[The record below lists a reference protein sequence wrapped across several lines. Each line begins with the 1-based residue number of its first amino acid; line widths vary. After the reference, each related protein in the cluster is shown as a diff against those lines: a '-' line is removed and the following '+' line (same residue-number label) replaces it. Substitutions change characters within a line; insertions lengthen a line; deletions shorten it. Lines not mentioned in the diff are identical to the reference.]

1 MPLCT
6 RNLPSGSSA
15 GSDRATSLTVRD
27 GVPGSGGFGPTS
39 RRDRVRVGTDAWLRD
54 SRDANRPTRIA
65 GVRRSG
71 SRSRHDPI
79 TSSSRSSWHRAI
91 RGGRHLR
98 GVFDEPGGSRV
109 DVRPDPLQLTGSERG
124 GISRR
129 IRPGRECCGIC
140 GPLRVVIPRDAC
152 SQPGYVSCARRHRRA
167 CDVFGAATEW
177 RARHLTARR
186 TRCVRACRPP
196 PGGTRSVAARRRTPA
211 QAREDERWPP
221 SAAG

>member
-39 RRDRVRVGTDAWLRD
+39 RRDRVRVSTDAWLRD

-152 SQPGYVSCARRHRRA
+152 SQPGYVSCAR
-167 CDVFGAATEW
+167 V
-177 RARHLTARR
+177 ARPAPDRSPHSLRQGL
-186 TRCVRACRPP
+186 RPP
-196 PGGTRSVAARRRTPA
+196 PGGTRSVAAARRRTPA